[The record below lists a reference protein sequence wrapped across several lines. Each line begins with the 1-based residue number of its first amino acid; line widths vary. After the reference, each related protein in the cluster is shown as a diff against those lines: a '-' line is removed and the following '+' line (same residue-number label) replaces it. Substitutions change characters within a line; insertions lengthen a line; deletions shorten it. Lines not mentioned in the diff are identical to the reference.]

1 MHQFDG
7 DEWSGIED
15 LDARGVLKATQTA
28 VAAQRRAEVT
38 GLRLARQ
45 WARLHSELPAHLVGV
60 PGGEQMIHLGG
71 EGTPLVREFCPAELG
86 VARDQHTSGARQ
98 LIADALDL
106 AHRLPGCWAAV
117 QRLEGEVWV
126 ARRIAR
132 LTHRLTPDQAALV
145 DAAVA
150 PVLGSLSAGRVLELA
165 EAKVIEADPDYYADQ
180 LAGEATRR
188 CVKLSQSSD
197 HGLRVIFARLDA
209 GDAAWLDAM
218 VDHVADILTT
228 QDDTSSDTSSDTGSK
243 DERRARALGWLARP
257 AELLTLLLQ
266 HQQSEETAESGE
278 HDEPDPEPEP
288 ESESDG
294 YRPRATAFPA
304 DLLDALRG
312 ADPDRLRPP
321 GTVHVHLTH
330 DVLAK
335 HGDGLA
341 RVEDLG
347 PMLLDQLA
355 GLLGHTRIKLQPVI
369 DLADQVAVTG
379 YEHPTTIKDRVYQT
393 TGGDYFPYAVSTSRH
408 LDYDHVTPYDN
419 NGPTGQTGT
428 HNSGPLTRNHH
439 RIKTHHPGWK
449 VHQLGPGTYHWTT
462 PHGLTRRVDPTGTH
476 HTNNNDDD
484 GGPDP

>member
-1 MHQFDG
+1 MHRFDSG

-15 LDARGVLKATQTA
+15 LDARGVLRATQTA

-45 WARLHSELPAHLVGV
+45 WAVLHGEPAPGQAGV
-60 PGGEQMIHLGG
+60 AGGEQMIRLGG
-71 EGTPLVREFCPAELG
+71 AGTPLVREFCPAELG
-86 VARDQHTSGARQ
+86 VARDQHTTAARQ

-106 AHRLPGCWAAV
+106 AHRLPQCWAAV
-117 QRLEGEVWV
+117 QQLQGEVWI

-132 LTHRLTPDQAALV
+132 LTHRLDPDQAALV

-165 EAKVIEADPDYYADQ
+165 EAKIIEADPDYYATQ
-180 LAGEATRR
+180 LAREATRR
-188 CVKLSQSSD
+188 CVHLSRSSD
-197 HGLRVIFARLDA
+197 HGLRTIFARLDA
-209 GDAAWLDAM
+209 GDATWLDAI
-218 VDHVADILTT
+218 VDHVADILAT
-228 QDDTSSDTSSDTGSK
+228 DGDTGTK

-266 HQQSEETAESGE
+266 HQQTVEQDQPA
-278 HDEPDPEPEP
+278 DPEPDLEPEPEP
-288 ESESDG
+288 DG
-294 YRPRATAFPA
+294 YRSRATAFPT

-330 DVLAK
+330 DVLAQ
-335 HGDGLA
+335 HGGLA

-355 GLLGHTRIKLQPVI
+355 GLLGHTRIRLQPVI

-379 YEHPTTIKDRVYQT
+379 YEHPTAIKDRVYQT

-408 LDYDHVTPYDN
+408 VDYDHVTPYDK
-419 NGPTGQTGT
+419 NGPAGQTGT
-428 HNSGPLTRNHH
+428 HNSGPLTRSHH

-449 VHQLGPGTYHWTT
+449 VRQLGPGTYLWTT
-462 PHGLTRRVDPTGTH
+462 PHGLTRQVDPTGTH
-476 HTNNNDDD
+476 HTHDDD
-484 GGPDP
+484 GPDP